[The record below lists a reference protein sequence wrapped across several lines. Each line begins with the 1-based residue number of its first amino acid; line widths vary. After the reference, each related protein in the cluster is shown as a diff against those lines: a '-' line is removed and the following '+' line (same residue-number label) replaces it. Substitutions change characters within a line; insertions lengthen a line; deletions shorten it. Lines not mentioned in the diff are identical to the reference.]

1 MNKYR
6 VTNTETQATFCI
18 FAMSLKHCVEKIQD
32 KGTYNIT
39 REYVKSS
46 NLKPKAHTIMKG

>member
-6 VTNTETQATFCI
+6 VTNTKTQATFCI

-46 NLKPKAHTIMKG
+46 NLKPKAHTIIK